1 MFQTLHFNAYK
12 KLKSKN
18 HCGYFAKIIAKI
30 MNIVKHIA
38 NAIFKEEIYGASCE
52 KRAVHLCGLPHLG

>member
-1 MFQTLHFNAYK
+1 MFQPLHFNAYK

-18 HCGYFAKIIAKI
+18 CCSCFAKIIAKI

-38 NAIFKEEIYGASCE
+38 NAIFKEEIYGWNRQ
-52 KRAVHLCGLPHLG
+52 KN

>member
-18 HCGYFAKIIAKI
+18 HCSYFAKIIAKI

-38 NAIFKEEIYGASCE
+38 NAIFKEEIYGWNCQ
-52 KRAVHLCGLPHLG
+52 KN

>member
-12 KLKSKN
+12 KLK
-18 HCGYFAKIIAKI
+18 AKIVVVILQKFVAKI

-38 NAIFKEEIYGASCE
+38 NAIFKEEIYGWNCQ
-52 KRAVHLCGLPHLG
+52 KN